1 MEWVA
6 TFSGLRNS
14 VDEVRG
20 IIQETG
26 KAPFP
31 ETRPTSFARQLHDT
45 LDNIPEALCL
55 LDQQWRFTFVNRRC
69 ERMIGHTRMDLLG
82 QVIWEAFP
90 QLGRSALVSA
100 YEEAVSNEASRTVEV
115 HLASIGADVEIRV
128 HPGRHGI
135 MLYFQDITERKT
147 KEREIEHLAQHD
159 SLTGLPNRF
168 ALERVLEQQCR
179 QAVPRATGFYAV
191 LFLDLDGFK
200 DVNDTCGHV
209 EADEVLVEVARR
221 LQETVRNQDTVA
233 RYGGDEF
240 VVVLCGLSNDASAA
254 TLETEQVAR
263 KLLDAIRTPFVVAGS
278 TRRIDVSIGAAIS
291 PIGEGETQCLLRQAD
306 AAMYRAKRGH
316 AGRIGIFDGDRNG
329 SLLVEEERDRQS
341 TG

>member
-168 ALERVLEQQCR
+168 ALEQVLEQQCR
-179 QAVPRATGFYAV
+179 RTSPWASGFYAV
-191 LFLDLDGFK
+191 LFIDLDGFK

-209 EADEVLVEVARR
+209 EADHVLVEVACR
-221 LQETVRNQDTVA
+221 LQEAVRNQDTVV

-240 VVVLCGLSNDASAA
+240 VVVLCGLSDDTDTA
-254 TLETEQVAR
+254 TAETEQVAR
-263 KLLDAIRTPFVVAGS
+263 KLQEVIATPIAAGS
-278 TRRIDVSIGAAIS
+278 STHRVGASIGAAIS
-291 PIGEGETQCLLRQAD
+291 RLGEGEPESLIREAD
-306 AAMYRAKRGH
+306 AAMYRAKRRRATTG
-316 AGRIGIFDGDRNG
+316 APRISPSRRTTD
-329 SLLVEEERDRQS
+329 ERALDADPK
-341 TG
+341 